1 MRANAVRKLVQAF
14 GGYLAATIIFAAGA
28 GAFPQ
33 TQKPPVVRPESTGPQ
48 AQTQRSTQAQTVARR
63 VTFRAVNYEIT
74 AAIEPRTHSIR
85 ARAAIDLLAVN
96 PGRTAEFEI
105 HPDLK
110 VTHVLDAN
118 RRELAYERTED
129 GKRFTVTFGQA
140 YANDERVRIIVEY
153 IGPLAEQETQLP
165 GSTRWAY
172 IGEEG
177 SYLLLPA
184 RWFPLTDYPGNRYTA
199 VFELSVPS
207 DVAVAGTGKAGV
219 PTIVSASGAT
229 MMEPPAAPA
238 PGKATAKAAKSTAPP
253 AEPVVPAAAIASPG
267 STLYTFR
274 VENPSDAGSFVIGAN
289 QLVPVRAEGLN
300 LSIFLPSPQ
309 APSGQPYG
317 ESLAR
322 IVNYFSEAFG
332 TLWDANLTVVQL
344 PNLPGLP
351 LAGYSA
357 PGVLFV
363 GPRQWDRQVNYRLLA
378 QLAAKQWWDSE
389 VLPATANDAWLADG
403 LARYSE
409 AMYVEH
415 FAGKEGFLRVLE
427 DSAVGAMMYETAA
440 PIGQASRLDPASA
453 EYRSVVADKGA
464 IVFNML
470 RAQLGDSGF
479 SNLLRDYYTKFRGK
493 NAAIRDFEV
502 MVRETAAKSPPVP
515 GTASSTATNGDSTSS
530 ANSPKPPFNSAA
542 FFGQWINS
550 TGVPEFKL
558 EYVVIRTQKGFRTV
572 GKVKQDLE
580 TFRSPVE
587 IKVET
592 DGNPE
597 YATID
602 VVGASSDFV
611 VETFGR
617 PKPGGIYLD
626 PNNYVL
632 KASPHLRVRSA
643 IARGEAL
650 AEEGKYYEAV
660 QEYQAALELAK
671 NASLAHFR
679 MAEAFFYQKNLQ
691 ASANAFR
698 DAIDGDR
705 DPKWVEVW
713 SHIYLGKIFDVTGQR
728 ERAVNEYQ
736 KAVETNDDTGG
747 AQAEAEKFLKEPYK
761 EPGT

>member
-1 MRANAVRKLVQAF
+1 VRKIGQLS
-14 GGYLAATIIFAAGA
+14 GGLLAATVIFAAWA
-28 GAFPQ
+28 GAFSQ
-33 TQKPPVVRPESTGPQ
+33 TQNPPVVPPQRTGPQ
-48 AQTQRSTQAQTVARR
+48 VNAPKNVPQQQATRR
-63 VTFRAVNYEIT
+63 ITFRAVNYEVA
-74 AAIEPRTHSIR
+74 AAIAPRTHSIN

-96 PGRTAEFEI
+96 PGRTAELEI

-110 VTHVLDAN
+110 ITNVLDAA
-118 RRELAYERTED
+118 RHPLAWERSED
-129 GKRFTVTFGQA
+129 GKRFTVTFNQA
-140 YANDERVRIIVEY
+140 YSNDERVRIIVEY
-153 IGPLAEQETQLP
+153 VGPLAEQESQLP

-219 PTIVSASGAT
+219 PSIVSASGAA
-229 MMEPPAAPA
+229 PAEVAPA
-238 PGKATAKAAKSTAPP
+238 PAPAKSAKASKAA
-253 AEPVVPAAAIASPG
+253 VPHPDPTVAAAPIAVPG

-274 VENPSDAGSFVIGAN
+274 VENPAAAGSFVIGVN

-300 LSIFLPSPQ
+300 LSVFVPSPQ
-309 APSGQPYG
+309 AATGQPYG
-317 ESLAR
+317 ETLAT

-332 TLWDANLTVVQL
+332 SLGDANLALVQL

-351 LAGYSA
+351 LTGYSA
-357 PGVLFV
+357 PGVIFI
-363 GPRQWDRQVNYRLLA
+363 GPRQWDPKANYRLLA
-378 QLAAKQWWDSE
+378 QLTSKQWWDGE
-389 VLPATANDAWLADG
+389 VLPAGPNDAWLSDG

-409 AMYVEH
+409 AMYVDR

-440 PIGQASRLDPASA
+440 PISQAGRLEPASA
-453 EYRSVVADKGA
+453 EYRSVVANKGA

-470 RAQLGDSGF
+470 RAQLGDEAFAG
-479 SNLLRDYYTKFRGK
+479 LLRDYYSKFHGK
-493 NAAIRDFEV
+493 SASLRDFETL
-502 MVRETAAKSPPVP
+502 VRDAATRGPASKPVSTAA
-515 GTASSTATNGDSTSS
+515 AAGDG
-530 ANSPKPPFNSAA
+530 SAA
-542 FFGQWINS
+542 TPRPAFNAASFFGQWLNS

-597 YATID
+597 YSTIE
-602 VVGASSDFV
+602 VMGSSSDFA

-632 KASPHLRVRSA
+632 KASPKLRVRSA

-660 QEYQAALELAK
+660 QEYQAALELTK

-679 MAEAFFYQKNLQ
+679 MAEAFFFQKNLQ

-705 DPKWVEVW
+705 DPKWIEVW

-747 AQAEAEKFLKEPYK
+747 AQAAAEKLLKEPYT